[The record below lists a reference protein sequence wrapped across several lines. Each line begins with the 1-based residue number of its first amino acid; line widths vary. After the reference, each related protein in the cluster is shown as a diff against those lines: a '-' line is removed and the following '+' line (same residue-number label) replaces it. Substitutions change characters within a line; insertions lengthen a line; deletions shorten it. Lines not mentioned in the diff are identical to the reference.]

1 MGVKE
6 DFFQWAL
13 GDGIR
18 TLQEKLDVA
27 AIQEKYNSKAE
38 RILKIDIQDI
48 ATPAVFI
55 QVKNGNILQ
64 LSEHPKPDVTV
75 TFKHLSTFLDMIFKP
90 NALERIF
97 AYEGRVL
104 RGGVL
109 VKEVWFEGDWLS
121 GSIILQRIFQEY
133 VEVLR
138 TILKSS
144 KFFRVIV
151 IPGAKLK
158 RAVSRG

>member
-13 GDGIR
+13 GDGVK
-18 TLQEKLDVA
+18 TLQNRLDVS

-38 RILKIDIQDI
+38 RILKIDINDI
-48 ATPAVFI
+48 ATPPVFI
-55 QVKNGNILQ
+55 QVKDGNILQ
-64 LSEHPKPDVTV
+64 LPEHPDPDVSV
-75 TFKHLSTFLDMIFKP
+75 TFKHLSTFIDMIFQL

-104 RGGVL
+104 KRGVL

-133 VEVLR
+133 VHVLR
-138 TILKSS
+138 EILKSS
-144 KFFRVIV
+144 KFFRVV
-151 IPGAKLK
+151 VMPGARIK
-158 RAVSRG
+158 RAVSRS